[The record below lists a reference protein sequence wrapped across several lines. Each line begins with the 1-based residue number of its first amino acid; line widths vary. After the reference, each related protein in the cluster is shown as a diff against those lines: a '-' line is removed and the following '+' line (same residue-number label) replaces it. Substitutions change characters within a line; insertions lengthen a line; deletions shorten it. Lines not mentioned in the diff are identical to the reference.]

1 MVERGIMLV
10 VQESK
15 PQSLMPV
22 TVERVV
28 TIRVE
33 AVAGRVD
40 GPMREMVTVVTVE
53 QGLWS
58 YVI

>member
-1 MVERGIMLV
+1 
-10 VQESK
+10 
-15 PQSLMPV
+15 MPV

-28 TIRVE
+28 KIRVE
-33 AVAGRVD
+33 VVAGRVD
-40 GPMREMVTVVTVE
+40 GAMTEMVMVVTVE

>member
-1 MVERGIMLV
+1 
-10 VQESK
+10 
-15 PQSLMPV
+15 MPV

-28 TIRVE
+28 KIRVE
-33 AVAGRVD
+33 VVAGRVD
-40 GPMREMVTVVTVE
+40 GVLLTEMVMVVTVD